1 MIKATAVTLIL
12 MLIRPKTPSPKAL
25 NGRGVGEKLTLIRV
39 FNSALDVMVLQTPI
53 FCNLLCIMFNRN
65 L

>member
-1 MIKATAVTLIL
+1 
-12 MLIRPKTPSPKAL
+12 
-25 NGRGVGEKLTLIRV
+25 LTLIRV